1 MKEKK
6 SVLAVSI
13 AAGMGLLVLIVFVT
27 LLGVQ
32 VTAASSKQCW
42 RTFTM
47 RRIITIN
54 LELVWERNNNGRIRE
69 R

>member
-32 VTAASSKQCW
+32 VTAA
-42 RTFTM
+42 
-47 RRIITIN
+47 
-54 LELVWERNNNGRIRE
+54 NNAGGRSPWGE
-69 R
+69 